1 MTGILGGMV
10 DRALAICDQEYLG
23 QELEHLRKTFKENG
37 YPVHLIDSIIRRK
50 LEGNTRVKRPASRLR
65 LILPYYAGLGEK
77 IKRLGNRL
85 GFHVWF
91 KGNTNLRSILRNDK
105 GKVPLDQ
112 CPGVVYEIQCEC
124 STSYIGEACNTSA
137 HRFQEHMKSL
147 TRYRNAVNRLNGD
160 SSNISRGR
168 PPTLD
173 PRDAMEQAHPEVGSS
188 TACNAVHGPTACE
201 GAVQRKAIYD

>member
-1 MTGILGGMV
+1 
-10 DRALAICDQEYLG
+10 
-23 QELEHLRKTFKENG
+23 
-37 YPVHLIDSIIRRK
+37 
-50 LEGNTRVKRPASRLR
+50 
-65 LILPYYAGLGEK
+65 
-77 IKRLGNRL
+77 
-85 GFHVWF
+85 
-91 KGNTNLRSILRNDK
+91 
-105 GKVPLDQ
+105 
-112 CPGVVYEIQCEC
+112 
-124 STSYIGEACNTSA
+124 
-137 HRFQEHMKSL
+137 MKSL